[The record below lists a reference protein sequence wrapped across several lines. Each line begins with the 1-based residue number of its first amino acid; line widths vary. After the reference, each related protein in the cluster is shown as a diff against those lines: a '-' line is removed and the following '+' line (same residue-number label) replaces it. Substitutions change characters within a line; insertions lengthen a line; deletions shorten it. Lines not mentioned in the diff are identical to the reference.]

1 MDQDLGDPANLIAM
15 VSDVLAA
22 AKGTPVV

>member
-15 VSDVLAA
+15 VFDVLAA
-22 AKGTPVV
+22 AKGAPVV